1 MHVTA
6 QPTPCRYLSEFA
18 RLSGAC
24 CTIQDFSDKHQHI
37 VVLTPTWLLHLDTR
51 WLALEFCNRLLSRS
65 RRLASWRQGSPV
77 AISAARWIISASTQ
91 SLTCAVIRCGIQW
104 NIGRTARPVVFIF
117 RKQLSMIHI
126 PL

>member
-51 WLALEFCNRLLSRS
+51 WLALEFCNRLLG
-65 RRLASWRQGSPV
+65 ASHSSPV
-77 AISAARWIISASTQ
+77 RVRG
-91 SLTCAVIRCGIQW
+91 VIRFT
-104 NIGRTARPVVFIF
+104 NPRRTPVLNLPGLRECLPWIPILHGVSSVDWQPRTPGGSWPRPGC
-117 RKQLSMIHI
+117 S
-126 PL
+126 

>member
-51 WLALEFCNRLLSRS
+51 WLALEFCNRLLSTVIREGLGAHIA
-65 RRLASWRQGSPV
+65 LASFLEFCRHTCMQLLP
-77 AISAARWIISASTQ
+77 SAPEQA
-91 SLTCAVIRCGIQW
+91 G
-104 NIGRTARPVVFIF
+104 IGR
-117 RKQLSMIHI
+117 
-126 PL
+126 